1 MSGKRSVFFV
11 SDRTG
16 ITVETLGHTLLTQFP
31 DVPFVFH
38 PVPFVD
44 SPEKLA
50 AVEARIRTAA
60 AEDGAPALV
69 FSTTVDPVMVERL
82 RATGAHVFELFSAF
96 LGPLEEAL
104 GTHPQRASGRAHGM
118 GDLETYHRRIAAVNY
133 TLGHDDGVK
142 VNDLQDADLV
152 LLGVSRCGKTP
163 TCLYLAMHFHLKA
176 ANYPL
181 TPEDLERP
189 RLPGFLA
196 PCRERLFG
204 LSIEPPQLHLIR
216 QERRPG
222 SRYASLAQ
230 CAYEVGRA
238 EALFRDAG
246 VDFLHTTTV
255 SVEEIASSIVHRMG
269 LH

>member
-1 MSGKRSVFFV
+1 VSRKRSVFFV

-31 DVPFVFH
+31 DVRFAYH
-38 PVPFVD
+38 SAPFVD
-44 SPEKLA
+44 TPAKL
-50 AVEARIRTAA
+50 EALERRVCEAG
-60 AEDGAPALV
+60 ESDGAPALV
-69 FSTTVDPVMVERL
+69 FSSTVDPVMTERL

-118 GDLETYHRRIAAVNY
+118 GDLESYHRRIAAVNY
-133 TLGHDDGVK
+133 TLAHDDGVK
-142 VNDLQDADLV
+142 VSDLEEADVV

-189 RLPGFLA
+189 HLPDFLGGR
-196 PCRERLFG
+196 RERLFG
-204 LSIEPPQLHLIR
+204 LTIEPPQLHLIR

-222 SRYASLAQ
+222 STYASLAQ
-230 CAYEVGRA
+230 CTREVSRA
-238 EALFRDAG
+238 EALFRAAG

-269 LH
+269 LR